1 MRILIAGLPGSG
13 KSTQVERLS
22 KDLGLPT
29 ISMGGILREIAASG
43 SELGLRVQE
52 IMRSGELVDDKTVAE
67 LIKQKVESDD
77 ATSGFVMEGYPRTLE
92 QVELFDPKF
101 DRVFYL
107 EVPEETAKKR
117 MTGRGRHDDSDEA
130 ISVRIK
136 VQMEDMEKILNYY
149 EDALHK
155 VDGTKPIDEVYQE
168 IKKDL

>member
-1 MRILIAGLPGSG
+1 MKILIAGLPGSG
-13 KSTQVERLS
+13 KSTQLEKLS

-43 SELGLRVQE
+43 SELGQRVQE
-52 IMRSGELVDDKTVAE
+52 IMKSGELVDDKTVAQ
-67 LIKQKVESDD
+67 LIKSKVESDE
-77 ATSGFVMEGYPRTLE
+77 AKNGFVMEGYPRTLE

-117 MTGRGRHDDSDEA
+117 MMGRGRHDDSEEA
-130 ISVRIK
+130 IRVRLK

-149 EDALHK
+149 EGVLHK

-168 IKKDL
+168 LKKNL